1 MVFDCTGNVIFMDFN
16 LNFNYLPITNI
27 ELLSR
32 SKKNLQ
38 KFLNFFNV
46 RVVIFFDL
54 KKKNFLIKRLAKFKL
69 INVAV
74 SNNLINNNFDVFL
87 NLPNTH
93 LTHYIIYLHVLN
105 LYLKL
110 KNNNLNTMV
119 QHYFFSNLLVYTIN
133 ILLIGTFIAY
143 LVYFFSYIN
152 QYQNIIKHDTLYN
165 LIKVVLTLSLGL
177 SYIFFIFF
185 LYFFYIY
192 YITTNSYSIFNT
204 YQLVPTIY
212 LNLFLFWFEFSI
224 DFFGLILLFLGYFVG
239 ILSLLALDNRLFW
252 KNIKYLFALNSFIII
267 VYFYVFS
274 TNLLLFFLF
283 YEFLLIP
290 SFLIVY
296 FVSPSRRAIQASLY
310 FLIWTQ
316 IGSFLVLVVIAYLV
330 SVVGSSD
337 FSSIK
342 LYNFSY
348 KESFLIYLFLFLGF
362 GFKVPLWPF
371 HYWLTKTHVEAPAG
385 FSMYLS
391 GFLVKSAVYGFY
403 KITNLL
409 GNDINTTIFSTICI
423 IGIVDSSLKM
433 WGQTD
438 LKKLVAYGTIQ
449 EMNLIFL
456 TFCWGDS
463 NAILGGILFSA
474 THGALSALMFYI
486 VDCLQRRFN
495 SRNVVEISGV
505 LQITPMLGIAIITM
519 CVLYAGLPGTLKFT
533 CEFYIFCGLFELTPT
548 LTLFLFFIANV
559 LGLIGFSKCWFD
571 ATFGM
576 SLKNHKLA
584 PFDLNSKELY
594 IIYISISFL
603 FLFVFFSN
611 LLF

>member
-1 MVFDCTGNVIFMDFN
+1 
-16 LNFNYLPITNI
+16 
-27 ELLSR
+27 
-32 SKKNLQ
+32 
-38 KFLNFFNV
+38 
-46 RVVIFFDL
+46 
-54 KKKNFLIKRLAKFKL
+54 
-69 INVAV
+69 
-74 SNNLINNNFDVFL
+74 
-87 NLPNTH
+87 
-93 LTHYIIYLHVLN
+93 
-105 LYLKL
+105 
-110 KNNNLNTMV
+110 MV
-119 QHYFFSNLLVYTIN
+119 QHYFFSTILVYTIN
-133 ILLIGTFIAY
+133 ILLIGTI
-143 LVYFFSYIN
+143 FSYIIFFFFYKN
-152 QYQNIIKHDTLYN
+152 QYQNIIKHDTIYN
-165 LIKVVLTLSLGL
+165 LIKLFLLGAL
-177 SYIFFIFF
+177 GTSFIFFIIF
-185 LYFFYIY
+185 IY
-192 YITTNSYSIFNT
+192 YFYSYIVYINNYNLFNSYSISPKFFINV
-204 YQLVPTIY
+204 YFSWV
-212 LNLFLFWFEFSI
+212 EFSI
-224 DFFGLILLFLGYFVG
+224 DFFGIILLFLAYFVG
-239 ILSLLALDNRLFW
+239 ILSLMALDNRIFW
-252 KNIKYLFALNSFIII
+252 KNIKYLFSMNVFLII

-274 TNLLLFFLF
+274 TNILLFFLF

-296 FVSPSRRAIQASLY
+296 YISPSRRAIQASLY

-316 IGSFLVLVVIAYLV
+316 IGSFLVLIMVAYLL
-330 SVVGSSD
+330 SLVGTSSFND
-337 FSSIK
+337 IY

-348 KESFLIYLFLFLGF
+348 SESFFLFFFFFMGF

-403 KITNLL
+403 KLTNLL

-423 IGIVDSSLKM
+423 IGIIDASLKM

-456 TFCWGDS
+456 TFCWGDT

-486 VDCLQRRFN
+486 VDCIQRRFN
-495 SRNVVEISGV
+495 SRSVVELSGI
-505 LQITPMLGIAIITM
+505 LQITPMLGISIIFM

-533 CEFYIFCGLFELTPT
+533 CEFYIFCGLFEITPILTI
-548 LTLFLFFIANV
+548 LIFFIANV

-571 ATFGM
+571 AVFGM

-584 PFDLNSKELY
+584 PFDLNIKELY

-603 FLFVFFSN
+603 FLFMFFSN
-611 LLF
+611 FFF

>member
-1 MVFDCTGNVIFMDFN
+1 
-16 LNFNYLPITNI
+16 
-27 ELLSR
+27 
-32 SKKNLQ
+32 
-38 KFLNFFNV
+38 
-46 RVVIFFDL
+46 
-54 KKKNFLIKRLAKFKL
+54 
-69 INVAV
+69 
-74 SNNLINNNFDVFL
+74 
-87 NLPNTH
+87 
-93 LTHYIIYLHVLN
+93 
-105 LYLKL
+105 
-110 KNNNLNTMV
+110 
-119 QHYFFSNLLVYTIN
+119 
-133 ILLIGTFIAY
+133 
-143 LVYFFSYIN
+143 
-152 QYQNIIKHDTLYN
+152 
-165 LIKVVLTLSLGL
+165 L

-185 LYFFYIY
+185 LYFFYSY
-192 YITTNSYSIFNT
+192 YLSISNYSIFNF
-204 YQLVPTIY
+204 YKLAPTIY
-212 LNLFLFWFEFSI
+212 INFFLFWFEFSI
-224 DFFGLILLFLGYFVG
+224 DFFGIILLFLGYFVG
-239 ILSLLALDNRLFW
+239 ILSLLALDNRIFW
-252 KNIKYLFALNSFIII
+252 KNIKYLFSLNIFILV

-283 YEFLLIP
+283 YELLLIP

-316 IGSFLVLVVIAYLV
+316 VGSFLVLVMVAYLI
-330 SVVGSSD
+330 SVVGSSNFTD
-337 FSSIK
+337 IK
-342 LYNFSY
+342 LYKFSY
-348 KESFLIYLFLFLGF
+348 SESFFIYFFLFLGF

-403 KITNLL
+403 KITSLL
-409 GNDINTTIFSTICI
+409 GNDINTTLFSTICI
-423 IGIVDSSLKM
+423 IGVIDSSLKM

-456 TFCWGDS
+456 TFCWGDT

-495 SRNVVEISGV
+495 SRSVVEISGI
-505 LQITPMLGIAIITM
+505 LQITPMLGISIIVM

-533 CEFYIFCGLFELTPT
+533 CEFYIFCGLFEITPT
-548 LTLFLFFIANV
+548 LTIILFFVANV

-576 SLKNHKLA
+576 SLKSHKLA

-594 IIYISISFL
+594 IIYISIIFL
-603 FLFVFFSN
+603 FTFVFFSN
-611 LLF
+611 FFF

>member
-1 MVFDCTGNVIFMDFN
+1 
-16 LNFNYLPITNI
+16 
-27 ELLSR
+27 
-32 SKKNLQ
+32 
-38 KFLNFFNV
+38 
-46 RVVIFFDL
+46 
-54 KKKNFLIKRLAKFKL
+54 
-69 INVAV
+69 
-74 SNNLINNNFDVFL
+74 
-87 NLPNTH
+87 
-93 LTHYIIYLHVLN
+93 
-105 LYLKL
+105 
-110 KNNNLNTMV
+110 MV
-119 QHYFFSNLLVYTIN
+119 QYFFFSNLLVYTIN
-133 ILLIGTFIAY
+133 ILLVGT
-143 LVYFFSYIN
+143 FFSYIIYFFFYKN
-152 QYQNIIKHDTLYN
+152 QYQNILKHDTVYN
-165 LIKVVLTLSLGL
+165 LVKLSLLITLGL
-177 SYIFFIFF
+177 SFIFFILF
-185 LYFFYIY
+185 LYFFYTFFIY
-192 YITTNSYSIFNT
+192 INNYNIFNSYTISPKIFINF
-204 YQLVPTIY
+204 YFY
-212 LNLFLFWFEFSI
+212 WFEFSV
-224 DFFGLILLFLGYFVG
+224 DFFGIILLFLAYFVG
-239 ILSLLALDNRLFW
+239 ILSLMALDNRIFW
-252 KNIKYLFALNSFIII
+252 KNIKYLFSMNIFIII

-296 FVSPSRRAIQASLY
+296 YISPSRRAIQASLY

-316 IGSFLVLVVIAYLV
+316 IGSFLVLIMVAYLV
-330 SVVGSSD
+330 SVTGTSNFSD
-337 FSSIK
+337 IN

-348 KESFLIYLFLFLGF
+348 TESFFVYLFLFLGF

-409 GNDINTTIFSTICI
+409 GNDLNTTLFSTICL
-423 IGIVDSSLKM
+423 IGIVDASLKM

-456 TFCWGDS
+456 TFCWGDT

-474 THGALSALMFYI
+474 THGALSALMFFI

-495 SRNVVEISGV
+495 SRSVVEISGV
-505 LQITPMLGIAIITM
+505 LQLTPVLGLSIIFM

-533 CEFYIFCGLFELTPT
+533 CEFYIFCGLFELTPI
-548 LTLFLFFIANV
+548 LTILLFFIANV

-571 ATFGM
+571 AVFGM
-576 SLKNHKLA
+576 NLKNHKLA
-584 PFDLNSKELY
+584 PLDLNIKEIY

-603 FLFVFFSN
+603 FIFMFFSN
-611 LLF
+611 FFF

>member
-1 MVFDCTGNVIFMDFN
+1 
-16 LNFNYLPITNI
+16 
-27 ELLSR
+27 
-32 SKKNLQ
+32 
-38 KFLNFFNV
+38 
-46 RVVIFFDL
+46 
-54 KKKNFLIKRLAKFKL
+54 
-69 INVAV
+69 
-74 SNNLINNNFDVFL
+74 
-87 NLPNTH
+87 
-93 LTHYIIYLHVLN
+93 
-105 LYLKL
+105 
-110 KNNNLNTMV
+110 MV
-119 QHYFFSNLLVYTIN
+119 QHYFFSNLLIYTID
-133 ILLIGTFIAY
+133 ILLIGTFFSYVI
-143 LVYFFSYIN
+143 YFFSYKN
-152 QYQNIIKHDTLYN
+152 QFQNIVKHDTIYNIIKL
-165 LIKVVLTLSLGL
+165 VLTITLGL
-177 SYIFFIFF
+177 SFLFFIFF
-185 LYFFYIY
+185 LIYFYTY
-192 YITTNSYSIFNT
+192 YNFINNYTLFNT
-204 YQLVPTIY
+204 YSIAPKIY
-212 LNLFLFWFEFSI
+212 VNFFLFWFEFSV
-224 DFFGLILLFLGYFVG
+224 DFFGIILLFLAYFVG
-239 ILSLLALDNRLFW
+239 ILSLLALDNRIFW
-252 KNIKYLFALNSFIII
+252 KNIKYMFSLNIFIII

-296 FVSPSRRAIQASLY
+296 YISPSRRAIQASLY

-316 IGSFLVLVVIAYLV
+316 IGSFLVLIMIAYLI
-330 SVVGSSD
+330 SIVGSSS
-337 FSSIK
+337 FSDIK
-342 LYNFSY
+342 IYNFSY
-348 KESFLIYLFLFLGF
+348 NESFFLYLFLFLGF

-423 IGIVDSSLKM
+423 IGVIDSSLKM

-456 TFCWGDS
+456 AFCWGDT

-505 LQITPMLGIAIITM
+505 LQITPMLGISIITM

-533 CEFYIFCGLFELTPT
+533 CEFYIFCGLFELTPIIT
-548 LTLFLFFIANV
+548 ILLFFVANV

-571 ATFGM
+571 AVFGM
-576 SLKNHKLA
+576 NLKNHKLA
-584 PFDLNSKELY
+584 PFDLNIKELY

-603 FLFVFFSN
+603 FIFVFFSN
-611 LLF
+611 YFF

>member
-1 MVFDCTGNVIFMDFN
+1 M
-16 LNFNYLPITNI
+16 
-27 ELLSR
+27 
-32 SKKNLQ
+32 
-38 KFLNFFNV
+38 
-46 RVVIFFDL
+46 
-54 KKKNFLIKRLAKFKL
+54 
-69 INVAV
+69 
-74 SNNLINNNFDVFL
+74 
-87 NLPNTH
+87 
-93 LTHYIIYLHVLN
+93 
-105 LYLKL
+105 
-110 KNNNLNTMV
+110 TMI

-133 ILLIGTFIAY
+133 ILLVGTFFAY
-143 LVYFFSYIN
+143 LIYFFSYIN
-152 QYQNIIKHDTLYN
+152 QYQNLIKYDTLYN
-165 LIKVVLTLSLGL
+165 LINVILTLSLGL

-185 LYFFYIY
+185 LYFFFSYF
-192 YITTNSYSIFNT
+192 TATNSYTIFGT
-204 YQLVPTIY
+204 YQLVPTVY
-212 LNLFLFWFEFSI
+212 LNFFFFWFEFSV
-224 DFFGLILLFLGYFVG
+224 DFFGLILLFLSYFVG
-239 ILSLLALDNRLFW
+239 ILSLLALDNRIFW
-252 KNIKYLFALNSFIII
+252 KNIKYLFSLNAFLI
-267 VYFYVFS
+267 VVFFYVFS

-337 FSSIK
+337 FSTIK

-403 KITNLL
+403 KITTLL

-495 SRNVVEISGV
+495 SRNVVEVSGV

-548 LTLFLFFIANV
+548 LTLFLFFVANV

-576 SLKNHKLA
+576 SLKNHKPA
-584 PFDLNSKELY
+584 PFDLNTKELY
-594 IIYISISFL
+594 IVYISISFL

>member
-1 MVFDCTGNVIFMDFN
+1 MG
-16 LNFNYLPITNI
+16 
-27 ELLSR
+27 
-32 SKKNLQ
+32 
-38 KFLNFFNV
+38 
-46 RVVIFFDL
+46 
-54 KKKNFLIKRLAKFKL
+54 
-69 INVAV
+69 
-74 SNNLINNNFDVFL
+74 
-87 NLPNTH
+87 
-93 LTHYIIYLHVLN
+93 
-105 LYLKL
+105 
-110 KNNNLNTMV
+110 
-119 QHYFFSNLLVYTIN
+119 QHYLFSNILIYTIN
-133 ILLIGTFIAY
+133 ILIVGTFLSY
-143 LVYFFSYIN
+143 LIYFFSYKN
-152 QYQNIIKHDTLYN
+152 QNQNILKHDTVYN
-165 LIKVVLTLSLGL
+165 TIKVILTLSLGI

-185 LYFFYIY
+185 LYFFYSY
-192 YITTNSYSIFNT
+192 YITTNNYNLFNT
-204 YQLVPTIY
+204 YSLTPVLY
-212 LNLFLFWFEFSI
+212 LNVLLVYFEFSI
-224 DFFGLILLFLGYFVG
+224 DFFGIILLFLGYFVG
-239 ILSLLALDNRLFW
+239 ILSLLALDNRIFW
-252 KNIKYLFALNSFIII
+252 KNIKYMFSLNLFILI

-274 TNLLLFFLF
+274 TNILMFFLF
-283 YEFLLIP
+283 YELLMLP

-316 IGSFLVLVVIAYLV
+316 IGSFLVLIVIAYLIT
-330 SVVGSSD
+330 VVGSINFLD
-337 FSSIK
+337 IK
-342 LYNFSY
+342 LYEFSQL
-348 KESFLIYLFLFLGF
+348 ESFLLYFFLFMGF

-403 KITNLL
+403 KLTNLL
-409 GNDINTTIFSTICI
+409 GNDINTTLFSTICI

-456 TFCWGDS
+456 TFCWGDT
-463 NAILGGILFSA
+463 NAIIGGILFSA

-495 SRNVVEISGV
+495 SRSVVEISGI
-505 LQITPMLGIAIITM
+505 LQITPMLGITIIIM

-533 CEFYIFCGLFELTPT
+533 CEFYIFCGLFEITPV
-548 LTLFLFFIANV
+548 LTLFVFVVANV

-571 ATFGM
+571 AVFGM
-576 SLKNHKLA
+576 NLKNQKLA
-584 PFDLNSKELY
+584 PFDLNIKELY

-611 LLF
+611 LFF